1 MRCVKVRRWRE
12 DALFVAKL
20 VVAIL
25 IVVSIACFFLWSD
38 PIIWIRELCRAL
50 GI

>member
-1 MRCVKVRRWRE
+1 MRRWRE

-20 VVAIL
+20 LAAI
-25 IVVSIACFFLWSD
+25 IVVMSIACFFLWND
-38 PIIWIRELCRAL
+38 PIIWIKELCRAL